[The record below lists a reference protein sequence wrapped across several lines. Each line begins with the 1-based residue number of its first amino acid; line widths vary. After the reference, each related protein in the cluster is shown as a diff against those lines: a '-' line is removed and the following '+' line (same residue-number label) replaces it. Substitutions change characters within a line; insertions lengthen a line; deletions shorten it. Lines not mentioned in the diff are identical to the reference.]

1 MKTKTGPR
9 MENPKVEKTIPLA
22 RAKDIM
28 REEGIDYTDE
38 ELKEVLQFVA
48 KVVSITTTHYE
59 RVKQKEATIIN
70 INTSTTHET
79 KSLPLH
85 PRQYRRAS

>member
-1 MKTKTGPR
+1 MKTKTGPLI
-9 MENPKVEKTIPLA
+9 ENPKVEGAIPLS

-28 REEGIDYTDE
+28 REEGIDYTEE

-59 RVKQKEATIIN
+59 RAKHKEATVIN
-70 INTSTTHET
+70 INSTTTHET

-85 PRQYRRAS
+85 PRQHRRAS